1 MSAKPLD
8 CANPVC
14 GSKLDL
20 FSKALRASSSS
31 ASAAEEAPRACPVDR
46 DELGRATWA
55 LLHTTAAYFPETP
68 SAADRAGASDLVRG
82 LAASYPCEHCR
93 ADFRVAVAAAPPD
106 LSSRAAFAAWACRQS
121 ARRRPPPPLTSRRDP
136 VRRHNVVNAKLGKVI
151 FDCDAASLDRRWR
164 VGAPGCWP
172 AGDATAAE
180 SLGRD

>member
-14 GSKLDL
+14 GSKLEL

-68 SAADRAGASDLVRG
+68 SAADRAGAADLVRG

-93 ADFRVAVAAAPPD
+93 ADFRVAVAAVVGWTACAVAF
-106 LSSRAAFAAWACRQS
+106 RAGW
-121 ARRRPPPPLTSRRDP
+121 
-136 VRRHNVVNAKLGKVI
+136 
-151 FDCDAASLDRRWR
+151 
-164 VGAPGCWP
+164 
-172 AGDATAAE
+172 E
-180 SLGRD
+180 

>member
-31 ASAAEEAPRACPVDR
+31 SSSSVAAAEAPRACPVDR

-55 LLHTTAAYFPETP
+55 LLHTTAAYFPEAP
-68 SAADRAGASDLVRG
+68 GAADRAGAADLVRG

-93 ADFRVAVAAAPPD
+93 ADFRGAIAAAPPD
-106 LSSRAAFAAWACRQS
+106 LGSRATFAAWACRQS
-121 ARRRPPPPLTSRRDP
+121 THRRPPL
-136 VRRHNVVNAKLGKVI
+136 A
-151 FDCDAASLDRRWR
+151 
-164 VGAPGCWP
+164 
-172 AGDATAAE
+172 
-180 SLGRD
+180 

>member
-68 SAADRAGASDLVRG
+68 SAADRAGAADLVRG
-82 LAASYPCEHCR
+82 LATSYPCEHCR

-106 LSSRAAFAAWACRQS
+106 LSSRAAFAAWACRQ
-121 ARRRPPPPLTSRRDP
+121 
-136 VRRHNVVNAKLGKVI
+136 HNVVNAKLGKVI

>member
-8 CANPVC
+8 CAHRAC

-68 SAADRAGASDLVRG
+68 SAADRAGAADLVRG

-93 ADFRVAVAAAPPD
+93 AAV
-106 LSSRAAFAAWACRQS
+106 SYTH
-121 ARRRPPPPLTSRRDP
+121 LTLPTNRE
-136 VRRHNVVNAKLGKVI
+136 V
-151 FDCDAASLDRRWR
+151 
-164 VGAPGCWP
+164 
-172 AGDATAAE
+172 
-180 SLGRD
+180 

>member
-68 SAADRAGASDLVRG
+68 SAADRAGAADLVRG

-151 FDCDAASLDRRWR
+151 FDCDAASLDRRRR
-164 VGAPGCWP
+164 VGDPGCWP